1 MCSSNV
7 SDTANR
13 LLKRTDSEGSS
24 SVAEKKSSAV
34 PLFRSGHMSAI
45 CARLGSKGKVGVQ
58 RGRETAGVPSFL
70 PPRRVPH
77 VPAVRRRRIPLLR
90 FSEKLPAR
98 QGRTRLRQFA
108 SPAQPVLKKGCR
120 PSGTNT
126 PAQFAHPAQPV
137 LKKAAAPSAANPSS
151 LWFSAAKQ
159 KHRRPPVRGVL
170 FYSISSRTE
179 NAASC
184 SVLSSLYSISRE
196 YALQMQ
202 ICAQCVTS
210 PLASHSYT
218 SSS

>member
-1 MCSSNV
+1 
-7 SDTANR
+7 
-13 LLKRTDSEGSS
+13 
-24 SVAEKKSSAV
+24 
-34 PLFRSGHMSAI
+34 MSAI
-45 CARLGSKGKVGVQ
+45 CAGLSNKGKVGVQ
-58 RGRETAGVPSFL
+58 RGRETVGVPSFL
-70 PPRRVPH
+70 PPRRAPQS
-77 VPAVRRRRIPLLR
+77 PALRRAQ
-90 FSEKLPAR
+90 LPAMVQR
-98 QGRTRLRQFA
+98 KT
-108 SPAQPVLKKGCR
+108 PR

-126 PAQFAHPAQPV
+126 LAAVRVPRSAGAE
-137 LKKAAAPSAANPSS
+137 KAAARQGRIPHRRGYGVTT
-151 LWFSAAKQ
+151 AKQ

-179 NAASC
+179 KAASC

>member
-1 MCSSNV
+1 
-7 SDTANR
+7 
-13 LLKRTDSEGSS
+13 
-24 SVAEKKSSAV
+24 
-34 PLFRSGHMSAI
+34 MSAI
-45 CARLGSKGKVGVQ
+45 CAGLGSKGKVGVQ

-70 PPRRVPH
+70 PPRRVP
-77 VPAVRRRRIPLLR
+77 RRSRRPQTANPPRRGYGESPRSAERNSLAEPQRKTPRPSGTNTL
-90 FSEKLPAR
+90 A
-98 QGRTRLRQFA
+98 QFA
-108 SPAQPVLKKGCR
+108 SPAQPVLKKL
-120 PSGTNT
+120 P
-126 PAQFAHPAQPV
+126 PV
-137 LKKAAAPSAANPSS
+137 RDESPP
-151 LWFSAAKQ
+151 LWFSTANK

-179 NAASC
+179 KAASC

>member
-1 MCSSNV
+1 MSLPFCP
-7 SDTANR
+7 R
-13 LLKRTDSEGSS
+13 GGCRTPPP
-24 SVAEKKSSAV
+24 SADGES
-34 PLFRSGHMSAI
+34 PR
-45 CARLGSKGKVGVQ
+45 
-58 RGRETAGVPSFL
+58 RGRGN
-70 PPRRVPH
+70 
-77 VPAVRRRRIPLLR
+77 LLR
-90 FSEKLPAR
+90 SAERNFLAEPQRKTPRPSGTNTL
-98 QGRTRLRQFA
+98 TQFA
-108 SPAQPVLKKGCR
+108 SPAQPVLKKL
-120 PSGTNT
+120 P
-126 PAQFAHPAQPV
+126 PV
-137 LKKAAAPSAANPSS
+137 RDESLP
-151 LWFSAAKQ
+151 LWFSTANK

>member
-1 MCSSNV
+1 MSLPFCPRGGRRSLPRSAERNFLAEPQRKTPRP
-7 SDTANR
+7 SGANT
-13 LLKRTDSEGSS
+13 L
-24 SVAEKKSSAV
+24 A
-34 PLFRSGHMSAI
+34 
-45 CARLGSKGKVGVQ
+45 
-58 RGRETAGVPSFL
+58 
-70 PPRRVPH
+70 
-77 VPAVRRRRIPLLR
+77 
-90 FSEKLPAR
+90 
-98 QGRTRLRQFA
+98 QFV

-126 PAQFAHPAQPV
+126 LAQFAHPAQPV
-137 LKKAAAPSAANPSS
+137 LKKLPPRQGRIPPP

>member
-1 MCSSNV
+1 
-7 SDTANR
+7 
-13 LLKRTDSEGSS
+13 
-24 SVAEKKSSAV
+24 
-34 PLFRSGHMSAI
+34 MSLPF
-45 CARLGSKGKVGVQ
+45 CPR
-58 RGRETAGVPSFL
+58 RGRGSL
-70 PPRRVPH
+70 PRSAERNSLAEPQRKTCRPDRVN
-77 VPAVRRRRIPLLR
+77 
-90 FSEKLPAR
+90 
-98 QGRTRLRQFA
+98 RLRQFA

-120 PSGTNT
+120 PSGANT
-126 PAQFAHPAQPV
+126 LAQFAHPAQPV
-137 LKKAAAPSAANPSS
+137 LKKGCRPVRDESLP

-179 NAASC
+179 KAASC

>member
-1 MCSSNV
+1 
-7 SDTANR
+7 
-13 LLKRTDSEGSS
+13 
-24 SVAEKKSSAV
+24 
-34 PLFRSGHMSAI
+34 MSLPF
-45 CARLGSKGKVGVQ
+45 CP
-58 RGRETAGVPSFL
+58 RGGCRNA
-70 PPRRVPH
+70 
-77 VPAVRRRRIPLLR
+77 PAVRRRRIPLLR

-120 PSGTNT
+120 PSGANT
-126 PAQFAHPAQPV
+126 LAQFAHPAQPV
-137 LKKAAAPSAANPSS
+137 LKKLPPRQGRIPPAVV
-151 LWFSAAKQ
+151 Q
-159 KHRRPPVRGVL
+159 HRKTKTPQTPVRGVR